1 MEKSNIPEVI
11 AATYGAA
18 FVIGCTSME
27 ESNTHGE

>member
-1 MEKSNIPEVI
+1 MVKSKMTGLI
-11 AATYGAA
+11 AATYVAA